1 MANAFIQN
9 AYPIRVG
16 CDAENLPIESQE
28 QESMLDET
36 VSVIDLC
43 AERIKGW
50 KTHHFNQWRAVA
62 VGKYDSILESKRTL
76 QMDWLSIIRL

>member
-1 MANAFIQN
+1 MYAINHRMMANAFIQN

-43 AERIKGW
+43 AERIKG
-50 KTHHFNQWRAVA
+50 
-62 VGKYDSILESKRTL
+62 
-76 QMDWLSIIRL
+76 